1 MKAPGRL
8 FGAGSAL
15 LFSLSLVH
23 VSAVGPADTAA
34 DQVKA
39 REIEVRADALQK
51 DYKAERREMTLTLIN
66 AQGQQS
72 VRKVTYE
79 SLEGAD
85 RQDKTLISFAYPPDM
100 KGVSLLTYEHTV
112 GDDDQWLYLPSMQ
125 RVKRIASSNKSG
137 SFMGSEFAY
146 EDLVVRQLEKFDYRY
161 LREEVVDG
169 KRCHVIER
177 LPRDKNSGYSKIVR
191 WRLADNLQELKSEFY
206 DRKGELLKFRVM
218 DGHHQVAGIWRV
230 KTISV
235 TNVQTNKKSV
245 LSFDEIAIKIEIP
258 PAKFKVQS
266 LESRG

>member
-1 MKAPGRL
+1 MKAIVGL
-8 FGAGSAL
+8 FGAASAL
-15 LFSLSLVH
+15 LLSLAPAT
-23 VSAVGPADTAA
+23 AVGPADTAA

-39 REIEVRADALQK
+39 REIEVQADALQK
-51 DYKAERREMTLTLIN
+51 DYKAERRQMTLTLIS

-85 RQDKTLISFAYPPDM
+85 RQDKTLISFVYPPDM

-112 GDDDQWLYLPSMQ
+112 GDDDQWLYLPSLQ

-146 EDLVVRQLEKFDYRY
+146 EDLVVRQLENFDYRY

-177 LPRDKNSGYSKIVR
+177 LPRDKNSGYSKIIR
-191 WRLADNLQELKSEFY
+191 WRLADSLQELKSEYY
-206 DRKGELLKFRVM
+206 DRKGELLKVRIM
-218 DGHHQVAGIWRV
+218 EGHHQVAGIWRV
-230 KTISV
+230 NRITV

-245 LSFDEIAIKIEIP
+245 LSFDEIAIKIDIP
-258 PAKFKVQS
+258 AGKFQVQS